1 MVIQIKKGWLKM
13 DRNKL
18 LEILQNKAK
27 ELNLDTSIA
36 DSVMGIGKAIQ
47 ILNEQIKNEMSF
59 STYNDFILS
68 INNLGS

>member
-1 MVIQIKKGWLKM
+1 M

>member
-1 MVIQIKKGWLKM
+1 MVKQIKKGWLKM